1 MRRVFVPPEQVGED
15 RIIVRGDDVKH
26 MRDVLRM
33 SEGSSVTA
41 TCGRGTDYHCE
52 IASINGDEIDLRI
65 LEAVPDVAELPV
77 RISLYQALPKGDK
90 LELIIQKA
98 VELGVSEIIPIRTA
112 RCVVRLDETKA
123 AKKQTRWQKIA
134 EEAAKQSGR
143 GLVPEVLPVMDFSA
157 AVKRAAGCDH
167 VLIPYELCEDF
178 STIDR
183 LREGIREEM
192 MKSQRSSDSKS
203 QMSTAEPV
211 SDGGT
216 PPSIA
221 VFIGSEGGFERSEVE
236 QVLAAGGEEISLGHR
251 ILRTETA
258 AIAVLAHLML
268 TIEAAQA
275 E

>member
-33 SEGSSVTA
+33 SEGSPVTA
-41 TCGRGTDYHCE
+41 TCGRGMDYHCE
-52 IASINGDEIDLRI
+52 IASISEEEIDLKI

-77 RISLYQALPKGDK
+77 KISLYQALPKGDK

-98 VELGVSEIIPIRTA
+98 VELGVAEIIPVRTA
-112 RCVVRLDETKA
+112 RCVVRLDEAKA
-123 AKKQTRWQKIA
+123 AKKLPRWQKIA

-143 GLVPEVLPVMDFSA
+143 GLVPEVVPVMDFGA
-157 AVKRAAGCDH
+157 AVKRAAEAEH
-167 VLIPYELCEDF
+167 ILIPYELCEDF

-183 LREGIREEM
+183 LRNNIQEG
-192 MKSQRSSDSKS
+192 
-203 QMSTAEPV
+203 
-211 SDGGT
+211 
-216 PPSIA
+216 SIA
-221 VFIGSEGGFERSEVE
+221 VFIGSEGGFERGEVD

-258 AIAVLAHLML
+258 AITVLAHLML
-268 TIEAAQA
+268 TIEAAQTVG
-275 E
+275 

>member
-15 RIIVRGDDVKH
+15 QIIIRGDDVKH
-26 MRDVLRM
+26 LRDVLRM
-33 SEGSSVTA
+33 TEGSPVTA
-41 TCGRGTDYHCE
+41 TCGRGMDYHCE
-52 IASINGDEIDLRI
+52 IDSVEEEEIVLRI

-77 RISLYQALPKGDK
+77 KISLYQALPKGDK

-98 VELGVSEIIPIRTA
+98 VELGVAEIIPVRTA
-112 RCVVRLDETKA
+112 RCVVRLDEAKA
-123 AKKQTRWQKIA
+123 AKKLPRWQKIA

-143 GLVPEVLPVMDFSA
+143 GLVPEVLPVTDFDS
-157 AVKRAAGCDH
+157 AVKRAAKTGCI
-167 VLIPYELCEDF
+167 LIPYELCEDF

-183 LREGIREEM
+183 LR
-192 MKSQRSSDSKS
+192 DSIS
-203 QMSTAEPV
+203 E
-211 SDGGT
+211 T
-216 PPSIA
+216 PCSIA

-268 TIEAAQA
+268 TIEGATNGSISG
-275 E
+275 